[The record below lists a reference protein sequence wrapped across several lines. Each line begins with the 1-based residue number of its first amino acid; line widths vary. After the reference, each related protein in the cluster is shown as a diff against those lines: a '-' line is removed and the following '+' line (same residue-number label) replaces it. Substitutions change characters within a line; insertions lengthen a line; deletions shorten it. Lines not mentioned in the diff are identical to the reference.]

1 MAIRPNKRRAS
12 PQRLLTDI
20 VSLVRFAIGEVDALE
35 PFDEVVNRRYTE
47 WLAKQ
52 QKAGRRFT
60 QEQLT
65 WLGMIRDHIATSLRV
80 EMSDLELS
88 PFHDKGG
95 PVKAYQTFGTD
106 LNKLLEELNEVL
118 AA

>member
-1 MAIRPNKRRAS
+1 MKKTSFEVFFTPALTGCPPAENRIESWYIPMCHS
-12 PQRLLTDI
+12 QLL
-20 VSLVRFAIGEVDALE
+20 LYAR
-35 PFDEVVNRRYTE
+35 
-47 WLAKQ
+47 
-52 QKAGRRFT
+52 
-60 QEQLT
+60 
-65 WLGMIRDHIATSLRV
+65 MIRDHIATSLRV

-95 PVKAYQTFGTD
+95 PVKAYETFGTD

>member
-1 MAIRPNKRRAS
+1 MS
-12 PQRLLTDI
+12 W
-20 VSLVRFAIGEVDALE
+20 LE
-35 PFDEVVNRRYTE
+35 
-47 WLAKQ
+47 
-52 QKAGRRFT
+52 
-60 QEQLT
+60 
-65 WLGMIRDHIATSLRV
+65 MIRDHIATSLRV

>member
-1 MAIRPNKRRAS
+1 MNPEERAREKIDELLEAAGWVV
-12 PQRLLTDI
+12 QDRL
-20 VSLVRFAIGEVDALE
+20 E
-35 PFDEVVNRRYTE
+35 
-47 WLAKQ
+47 
-52 QKAGRRFT
+52 
-60 QEQLT
+60 
-65 WLGMIRDHIATSLRV
+65 MIRDHIATSLRV

-106 LNKLLEELNEVL
+106 LNKLLEELNEAL

>member
-1 MAIRPNKRRAS
+1 MRGAG
-12 PQRLLTDI
+12 PQKLLTNI

-35 PFDEVVNRRYTE
+35 PFDETVNRRFVE

-52 QKAGRRFT
+52 QKSGRRFT
-60 QEQLT
+60 SEQMS
-65 WLGMIRDHIATSLRV
+65 WLEMIRDHIATSLRV